1 MSSLVILGG
10 VFAAS
15 FGIFVVVI
23 YLAFYRNPAK
33 ERLEKISGKVEHK
46 GPIFQKSYDLL
57 TKIIKAFGLIGTPK
71 EEDRLSR
78 AQKALLSAGYRGANV
93 PIMFYGSKAFLGILT
108 LVIFWLALSY
118 FFKLPF
124 GNTLFF
130 SVLAA
135 AAGFYLPNLWVHSK
149 AARRS
154 EKSREGFP
162 DALDLLVVCME
173 AGQGLDAALERVGR
187 EIEIDNEVLSQ
198 EFKLLNLEIRAGKS
212 RKEALQNMAL
222 RTNLDDISSFAVLV
236 NQAEELGTS
245 IAQAL
250 RVHSDAMRTKR
261 WQRAETIAA
270 RIPVK
275 LTIPLI
281 LFILPCIFAVI
292 IGPGCISALRN
303 VMQAGFK

>member
-10 VFAAS
+10 VFAAC
-15 FGIFVVVI
+15 FGIYFVVI

-33 ERLEKISGKVEHK
+33 ERLEKISGRDEHK

-57 TKIIKAFGLIGTPK
+57 TRIIKGFGRIGLPK

-78 AQKALLSAGYRGANV
+78 AQKALLSAGYREENA

-108 LVIFWLALSY
+108 PVIFWLALPY
-118 FFKLPF
+118 FFKFTF
-124 GNTLFF
+124 GYTLFF
-130 SVLAA
+130 SVLAV
-135 AAGFYLPNLWVHSK
+135 AAGFYLPNLWVHSR
-149 AARRS
+149 AARRR
-154 EKSREGFP
+154 EKIREGFP
-162 DALDLLVVCME
+162 DALDLLVVCLE

-187 EIEIDNEVLSQ
+187 EIEMDNEVLSQ

-212 RKEALQNMAL
+212 RKEALKNMAL
-222 RTNLDDISSFAVLV
+222 RTNLDDISSFAALL

-250 RVHSDAMRTKR
+250 LVHSDAMRTKR

-275 LTIPLI
+275 LAFPLI

-292 IGPGCISALRN
+292 LGPGCISAIRTF
-303 VMQAGFK
+303 MEAGFK

>member
-1 MSSLVILGG
+1 MSSLLILGG
-10 VFAAS
+10 VFAAC
-15 FGIFVVVI
+15 FGIFFMLI
-23 YLAFYRNPAK
+23 YLVFFRNPAK
-33 ERLEKISGKVEHK
+33 ERLEKLSGKVEHK
-46 GPIFQKSYDLL
+46 GPIVKKSNDLL
-57 TKIIKAFGLIGTPK
+57 TRIIKSLGQFGFPK
-71 EEDRLSR
+71 GEDRLSR
-78 AQKALLSAGYRGANV
+78 AQKALLSAGYRGENAT
-93 PIMFYGSKAFLGILT
+93 IMFYGSKAFLGILIS
-108 LVIFWLALSY
+108 VIFWLALSC
-118 FFKLPF
+118 FLKLTF

-149 AARRS
+149 AAKRR

-187 EIEIDNEVLSQ
+187 EMGVDNEVLSQ

-212 RKEALQNMAL
+212 RKEALKNMAL
-222 RTNLDDISSFAVLV
+222 RINLDDISSFAVLV

-245 IAQAL
+245 ISQAL

-261 WQRAETIAA
+261 WQRAEIIAA
-270 RIPVK
+270 KIPVK

-281 LFILPCIFAVI
+281 LFILPCIFAVV
-292 IGPGCISALRN
+292 IGPGCISAVRN
-303 VMQAGFK
+303 FMEAGFK